1 MTSRASSRSIRR
13 ATVTPRRF
21 RIACGAAFASLVII
35 VMTGALVRLTG
46 SGLGCSDWPR
56 CNESKF
62 VDVSSGHTAIEQL
75 NRLFTGVVSASVIAA
90 VLLAH
95 RLEQKRR
102 DLVLLAWGLVIGV
115 LAQIVI
121 GGIVVLTGLHPLSNM
136 AHFLVSMVLVAI
148 AYVLWVRSDCHPQD
162 RWIRPVP
169 DDVRWLHRVLM
180 FAIPVAIVTG
190 TVVTATGPHAG
201 DENAPRFGFDLSA
214 VARVHGSSV
223 VLVLVALVIASW
235 KLRVVLSSDRD
246 SVRYRDVFTSLLL
259 VACAQAAVGWTQ
271 YFTGVPVFLVTIHI
285 AGATAFWLTWCA
297 VWFEG
302 HRRRADEGDAAGTDS
317 MASASVS

>member
-1 MTSRASSRSIRR
+1 MTATSEEKSRRV
-13 ATVTPRRF
+13 TVTPRRF
-21 RIACGAAFASLVII
+21 RIACGAAFASLVVI
-35 VMTGALVRLTG
+35 VLTGALVRLTG

-95 RLEQKRR
+95 RLEHKRR

-136 AHFLVSMVLVAI
+136 AHFLVSMLLVAC
-148 AYVLWVRSDCHPQD
+148 AYVLWVRSDSNFDDP
-162 RWIRPVP
+162 WIRRVP
-169 DDVRWLHRVLM
+169 DSVSWFHRALFWM
-180 FAIPVAIVTG
+180 IPLTIVTG

-201 DENAPRFGFDLSA
+201 DEDAPRFGFELSS
-214 VARVHGSSV
+214 VARIHGTSV
-223 VLVLVALVIASW
+223 VVVLLLLIAASW
-235 KLRVVLSSDRD
+235 KMRHITSSDR
-246 SVRYRDVFTSLLL
+246 VALRYREVFTSLLL

-271 YFTGVPVFLVTIHI
+271 YFTGVPVFLVTVHI
-285 AGATAFWLTWCA
+285 AGATALWLTWCA
-297 VWFEG
+297 VWFERSSSSG
-302 HRRRADEGDAAGTDS
+302 
-317 MASASVS
+317 